1 MPTVREQAAAA
12 GNLADFAKWRHQ
24 NKVKTLLKQSTMHLL
39 GLAEPQYTKDTS
51 EILRN
56 YKDVRQA
63 LLSHNSHI
71 ISRLNTMA

>member
-1 MPTVREQAAAA
+1 MSTLREQAAAS
-12 GNLADFAKWRHQ
+12 GNLADFAEWRHQ

-39 GLAEPQYTKDTS
+39 GLAEPHYTKDTS

-63 LLSHNSHI
+63 LLSLKSRI
-71 ISRLNTMA
+71 ISRPNITV